1 MTDNEIMQALKCC
14 SVFDCDSCPLCSYGD
29 TSVVCSGYLYG
40 EIIDLIN
47 RQRAEIGRMKENHVK
62 NFEKWELLDRKTKQF
77 YAERYE
83 EAKEIVKA
91 EAIKEF
97 AEKLKNKVIVD
108 LFCGVDSADYL
119 DDILFKNIDNLVK
132 EMVGGKC

>member
-47 RQRAEIGRMKENHVK
+47 RQRAEIERLKEENKKLNLMVESIDDYM
-62 NFEKWELLDRKTKQF
+62 NPLPFKTDFDNAIETAKS
-77 YAERYE
+77 
-83 EAKEIVKA
+83 EAV
-91 EAIKEF
+91 KEF
-97 AEKLKNKVIVD
+97 VERLKKVWFDIGYESPDVD
-108 LFCGVDSADYL
+108 FED
-119 DDILFKNIDNLVK
+119 FIDNLVK
-132 EMVGGKC
+132 GMVGDSNG